1 MFERIFSNPHPQPLP
16 DELVEQIHAYKEAVQ
31 PRAVFVRKIV
41 NKKDWEDFYQYSSYC
56 RLGET
61 PDKKVIIGFI
71 VANEIPVGCELMDES
86 DLTIFQAWAKSCNY
100 YPRPFAN

>member
-1 MFERIFSNPHPQPLP
+1 MFERISLNPHPQHLS
-16 DELVEQIHAYKEAVQ
+16 DETISKINTHKDALT
-31 PRAVFVRKIV
+31 PRAMFV
-41 NKKDWEDFYQYSSYC
+41 KKVVSQRDWEVFYQYSSYC

-61 PDKKVIIGFI
+61 PDKKVIIGFV
-71 VANEIPVGCELMDES
+71 VANAIPVGCELMDES